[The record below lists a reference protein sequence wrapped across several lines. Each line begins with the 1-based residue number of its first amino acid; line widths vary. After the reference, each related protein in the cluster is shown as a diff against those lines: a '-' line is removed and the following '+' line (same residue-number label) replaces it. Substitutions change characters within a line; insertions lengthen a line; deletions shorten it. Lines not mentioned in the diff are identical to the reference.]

1 MPAGNQSYFKST
13 NESVEKYTLL
23 VKDYKGEEYISG
35 IYDKI
40 SHLKTGLKN
49 CDHLGWNGKR
59 EFRVAKVMITIEELE
74 EVEI

>member
-13 NESVEKYTLL
+13 NESVERYALL

-49 CDHLGWNGKR
+49 CGHLGWDGKR
-59 EFRVAKVMITIEELE
+59 EFRVVKVNINIEELE
-74 EVEI
+74 EIQI